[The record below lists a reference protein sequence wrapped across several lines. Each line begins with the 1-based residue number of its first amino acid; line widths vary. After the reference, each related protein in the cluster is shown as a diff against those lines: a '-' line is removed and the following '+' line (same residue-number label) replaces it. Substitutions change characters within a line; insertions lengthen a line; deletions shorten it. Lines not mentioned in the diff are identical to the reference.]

1 MKLSLAELKEA
12 LVQPNQP
19 NAVDV
24 AGSAKDAAG
33 QYDTREPSVPR
44 MCFVCLFCCTD
55 KTVVF
60 GIAFLIRGRICVV
73 RPHCGSCRFCLSMT
87 RFGGDGTLRKACK
100 YRVCSQFQP
109 RCPLTRSEHSDPSSV
124 ASDSS
129 DDSEDEDDEEDTS
142 SSDNS
147 SDDGDDSSS
156 DDGAQAAKLQELK
169 TMQSRGLSAT
179 QFLRGVLPGWSFLTR
194 VGIWTVHM
202 TRSDVVQT
210 MPPSPVLSRLAAW
223 QSIQCAL
230 HLQYN
235 S

>member
-1 MKLSLAELKEA
+1 
-12 LVQPNQP
+12 
-19 NAVDV
+19 
-24 AGSAKDAAG
+24 
-33 QYDTREPSVPR
+33 
-44 MCFVCLFCCTD
+44 
-55 KTVVF
+55 
-60 GIAFLIRGRICVV
+60 
-73 RPHCGSCRFCLSMT
+73 MT

-169 TMQSRGLSAT
+169 TMQSRGLIAPKAYGSVRKHVIAAFAAKKSL
-179 QFLRGVLPGWSFLTR
+179 QELQQKLTR
-194 VGIWTVHM
+194 QKLKAKSLARQLASVRQQRSKSQHARSQGSGQSLVAVPFVSGQTVEAYWAP
-202 TRSDVVQT
+202 TRAWFPATIKETVINDKGVSFTVVWKKDGTFSDN
-210 MPPSPVLSRLAAW
+210 LRAERLRRP
-223 QSIQCAL
+223 Q
-230 HLQYN
+230 
-235 S
+235 